1 MNCCGRREALAGAG
15 VAVAGALL
23 TGCGNGDA
31 SQAADTVADAA
42 ATAADE
48 AVSRLVSA
56 ADVPVGGGTVVESAQ
71 VVVTQPSEGEFRAFS
86 AVCPHQ
92 GCLVTAVDDGAIAC
106 PCHGSRFDIS
116 SGEVLAG
123 PARTGLEE
131 RTVTLDGDG
140 ISVG

>member
-1 MNCCGRREALAGAG
+1 MNCCGRREALAGSG
-15 VAVAGALL
+15 VAVAGVLL
-23 TGCGNGDA
+23 TGCGSGDGA
-31 SQAADTVADAA
+31 GTADTLADAA

-56 ADVPVGGGTVVESAQ
+56 ADVPVGGGTVVERAR

-92 GCLVTAVDDGAIAC
+92 GCLVTDVDDGAIVC

-131 RTVTLDGDG
+131 RAVTLDGDG